1 MKDNTQGVIFFC
13 VDKKMS
19 KNYNFDILKRK
30 KEKR

>member
-1 MKDNTQGVIFFC
+1 MKDNTQGVIFF

-19 KNYNFDILKRK
+19 KNYNSNILKRK